1 MLNMSFKYY
10 FWPFLIGNMQLI
22 LSILGIFL
30 SAILLWFNARENKST
45 IYLGISFI
53 LASIFSLQR
62 YVINYSGSLTLVSLF
77 LVNSGF
83 VLYLL
88 GPTLYLYIR
97 SILTDNP
104 RLKKRDLSHLLTL
117 LLYLIVSAPY
127 LFTSWEFKKEVAQ
140 QFILSGTDQ
149 TALMTDIMGS
159 RLLLWSLFFI
169 PIILVFGYIFRS
181 SAMLFMY
188 LRNKKERQVFIRQ
201 QHAIPWIRAFMGFM
215 MILITIYL
223 LVFIYAFQFEGANF
237 YRVYRNLDLFLA
249 AGPVALLVFTFFSPG
264 ILYGLPRVPGKKE
277 EPGIAQNSSD
287 PGQQAE
293 KTSHIQLESRYL
305 QSFGREADACMETYQ
320 PYTNPAFSLAELSVL
335 IHIPVHHL
343 SYYFREEKKQS
354 FSDYRNE
361 WRVKHAKKLI
371 LEGRTGEMTLEAIGM
386 LSGFPNRDSFR
397 TAFQRIEGVTPAV
410 FISQKR
416 D

>member
-1 MLNMSFKYY
+1 
-10 FWPFLIGNMQLI
+10 MQLI

-62 YVINYSGSLTLVSLF
+62 YVINYSGSVTLVSLF

-88 GPTLYLYIR
+88 GPSLYLYIR

-104 RLKKRDLSHLLTL
+104 RLKKRDLWHLLTL

-159 RLLLWSLFFI
+159 SLLLWSLFFI
-169 PIILVFGYIFRS
+169 PIILVLGYIFRS

-201 QHAIPWIRAFMGFM
+201 QNTIPWIRAFMGFM

-237 YRVYRNLDLFLA
+237 YLVYRNLDLFLA

-305 QSFGREADACMETYQ
+305 QSIGREADAGMEKYQ
-320 PYTNPAFSLAELSVL
+320 PYTNPAFNLAELSVL

-343 SYYFREEKKQS
+343 AYYFREEKKQS

-371 LEGRTGEMTLEAIGM
+371 SEGRTGEMTLEAIGM

-397 TAFQRIEGVTPAV
+397 AAFQRIEGVMPAV